1 MTEEKSDQAFAYTPG
16 LKIKES
22 TSVDKERML
31 PIRGEVL
38 VDIGETVKEDTT
50 IAQTTISGDPL
61 IVDASTRL
69 GILPETLPECVMKK
83 VGEEIQEGETLCQY
97 KMLFGL
103 ITRTIDCP
111 VNGTLE
117 AVSDVTGRIII
128 RTEPIPISLSAYIPG
143 KVVNIK
149 NSEGATIQ
157 TNAAFIQ
164 GIFGI
169 GGEKH
174 GEIKVLAENPDDT
187 LTPDMITEEHEGC
200 IIIGGSL
207 VTMPA
212 IVRAIQMGVA
222 GIVCGGINST
232 DLIKFLGKEIGV
244 AITGEETLGLT
255 LIITEGF
262 GPLSMHSKTF
272 QIFKRFNGYNACIN
286 GETQIRAGVIR
297 PEVIIPHKPDETEK
311 KKEQLSEGMVS
322 GTPIRIIRNPYF
334 GAIGKVVSLPVELV
348 ELESHSKVRVLQAE
362 LENGETV
369 IVPRANVEIIEE

>member
-1 MTEEKSDQAFAYTPG
+1 MTEERSDQAFAYTPG

-38 VDIGETVKEDTT
+38 VEIGEAVNEDTV
-50 IAQTTISGDPL
+50 IAQTTISGDPF

-83 VGEEIQEGETLCQY
+83 IGEEIKEGETLCQY

-143 KVVNIK
+143 KVADIK

-174 GEIKVLAENPDDT
+174 GKIKVLVKNSDGT
-187 LTPDMITEEHEGC
+187 LTPDLITEEHEDC

-207 VTMPA
+207 VTIPS

-232 DLIKFLGKEIGV
+232 DLIRFLGKEIGV
-244 AITGEETLGLT
+244 AITGEEELGLT

-262 GPLSMHSKTF
+262 GPLSMHNKTF
-272 QIFKRFNGYNACIN
+272 QIFQRFNGYNACLN

-311 KKEQLSEGMVS
+311 KKKKLAEGMVS

-348 ELESHSKVRVLQAE
+348 ELESHSKVRVLEAE
-362 LENGETV
+362 LENGERVT
-369 IVPRANVEIIEE
+369 VPRANVEIIEE